1 MDPKGKELKRGTW
14 FIPNFAVGLWRSLM
28 ACLVLTW
35 IVAGGS
41 PMRANTITPTDP
53 ALVGPCSVTSQD
65 VRIARSLDVTLYYPS
80 GSCATASAP
89 PYPVVV
95 FAHGFSMFGL
105 SDGRRDNAGNG
116 EHLASWGYV
125 TALPK
130 LPDDF
135 AARRDALRD
144 VVDYVVAQASAVDG
158 PLVGIVDAQRI
169 ALVGHSLGGVSVLA
183 LAAQDARIA
192 ALVAL
197 DPVYHGGMPGSM
209 SEVWDP
215 RPDAPRITAPTGILG
230 APPSSCNAQADYTRL
245 YPLVGARPKASF
257 EIVGASHCAFNN
269 PGSSFCGLICSGSSD
284 AQHKALG
291 KRYMTAWLNVY
302 LAGLSAYDTYLYGAQ
317 ADEDI
322 HQGRI
327 VRQVEQGT
335 ERKTYLP
342 IVSR

>member
-1 MDPKGKELKRGTW
+1 MESEGKELKRETW
-14 FIPNFAVGLWRSLM
+14 LSLSPILGLLRGLM
-28 ACLVLTW
+28 ACLALVWALE
-35 IVAGGS
+35 GGS
-41 PMRANTITPTDP
+41 HMRAHTTTPTDP
-53 ALVGPCSVTSQD
+53 ALAGPCSVTSQD
-65 VRIARSLDVTLYYPS
+65 VQIAGTLDVTLYYPS
-80 GSCATASAP
+80 GGCDAESAP
-89 PYPVVV
+89 PYPAVV

-125 TALPK
+125 TALPR

-135 AARRDALRD
+135 AARRKALKD
-144 VVDYVVAQASAVDG
+144 VVDYLIAQAGATSGHLA
-158 PLVGIVDAQRI
+158 GIVDPQRI
-169 ALVGHSLGGVSVLA
+169 ALVGHSLGGASVLA
-183 LAAQDARIA
+183 LAAQDARIVTV
-192 ALVAL
+192 VAL
-197 DPVYHGGMPGSM
+197 DPVYHGGMPGNM

-215 RPDAPRITAPTGILG
+215 GPDAPHITAPTGILG

-269 PGSSFCGLICSGSSD
+269 PGSSFCGLICSGSTD

-302 LAGLSAYDTYLYGAQ
+302 LAGLGAYDTYLYGAQ
-317 ADEDI
+317 ADQDI
-322 HQGRI
+322 RQGRI
-327 VRQVEQGT
+327 VRQVDQGA
-335 ERKTYLP
+335 ERKVYLP